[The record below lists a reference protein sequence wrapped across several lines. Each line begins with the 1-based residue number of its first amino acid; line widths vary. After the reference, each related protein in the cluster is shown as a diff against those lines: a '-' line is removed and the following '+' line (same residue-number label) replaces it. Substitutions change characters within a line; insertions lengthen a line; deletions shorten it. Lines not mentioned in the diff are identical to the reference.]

1 MLHMWNIVSCLG
13 LLILLSGCALQ
24 TQDFK
29 AARDGPPATIEEDAA
44 KSFAERRRSVL
55 AHIVDAS
62 GLKQE
67 PQTPAEWRR
76 FGVSAFGLA
85 HEQCNTYMAALRD
98 VYIARQQAT
107 QEINRVGT
115 ATAAVLGIA
124 RAAGQAVS
132 LTATAFGLAESTV
145 DNLAGGLLYELP
157 PRSVSDLVRRL
168 RRAYEDEISIRG
180 DSAWLDRP
188 TAFRT
193 IQGYV
198 ELCSPIV
205 IEARV
210 ADAIVA
216 AQPVPIGGSPQTSGN
231 KGVGDVPGSGNPP
244 EIGIL
249 GAGVSRTSA
258 SGAATEP
265 QTARSSAAKTEPKPL
280 RPSLNPETD
289 AEKSASASDL
299 RRIQQALCI
308 KPDEDWR
315 SAREAI
321 SLWQYDRGTGK
332 RGTGLL
338 DTKGLNDLIAEPR
351 CETAKYKSIYEK
363 KWVPDSKAVRNLE
376 CRLEKTL
383 NAGAVTRTDTLTDQV
398 RGFILR
404 AQALKGLPQTGIL
417 TPELLPQLTNCPD
430 LQ

>member
-1 MLHMWNIVSCLG
+1 MVRKRSIVSCLG
-13 LLILLSGCALQ
+13 LVLLLSGCSLQ

-29 AARDGPPATIEEDAA
+29 AARNGPPATIEADAA
-44 KSFAERRRSVL
+44 KEFAERRRNVL
-55 AHIVDAS
+55 VHIMDAS
-62 GLKQE
+62 GLEWE

-76 FGVSAFGLA
+76 FGGSAFGLA
-85 HEQCNTYMAALRD
+85 REQCNTYMAAIRD
-98 VYIARQQAT
+98 VNIARQQAT

-157 PRSVSDLVRRL
+157 PRAVSDLVRRL
-168 RRAYEDEISIRG
+168 RSAYEDEIFARG

-188 TAFRT
+188 TSFRT

-216 AQPVPIGGSPQTSGN
+216 AQPVPIGGSAQPSGN
-231 KGVGDVPGSGNPP
+231 KGVEAVQGTGNPP

-265 QTARSSAAKTEPKPL
+265 QTSRSSAAKTEPKPL

-289 AEKSASASDL
+289 AEKSVSAVDL

-308 KPDEDWR
+308 RPDGNWR
-315 SAREAI
+315 STREAI

-338 DTKGLNDLIAEPR
+338 DTKGLNDLIVEAR

-363 KWVPDSKAVRNLE
+363 KTLPDPKTVRNLE
-376 CRLEKTL
+376 CRLEHTL
-383 NAGAVTRTDTLTDQV
+383 NAGAVPRTDTLTDQV

-404 AQALKGLPQTGIL
+404 AQALKGQPQTGIV
-417 TPELLPQLTNCPD
+417 TPELFLGLTECPD
-430 LQ
+430 LP